1 MEIPQYWATASG
13 FSPHLGAEGGE
24 LVVWGWSETS
34 DFDAQGVARARLAE
48 ALERVAVEGGLPDG
62 RGYYPRMPLR
72 EPILEEVASA
82 SGHRLGVI
90 TRNRMGCEV
99 LCTDVLFIAD
109 VDVPDLVGEND
120 GLGRLTD
127 MEVHQRAKRAAKD
140 AAGAGVFTRL
150 WRAISGDP
158 EPTPMTTTPRYGG
171 VQDTRPQDRSPS
183 EVVRAA
189 DLPASTD
196 EESVERRACEPVW
209 AFAQRH
215 PDLGVRVYRT
225 AAGLRVIVTGAQAPP
240 MSDRARELLTE
251 LSSDPLYVELCATH
265 DSYRARLTPKPF
277 RVDWAAPSWRW
288 PFTDERARQGHEE
301 WLAQYRQKADGYA
314 VCRLVSA
321 SGAIPSADEHRLIT
335 LHDARCRVG
344 SGLPLA

>member
-1 MEIPQYWATASG
+1 MEIPQYWARAEG
-13 FSPHLGAEGGE
+13 FSPHLGADGGT
-24 LVVWGWSETS
+24 LSVWGWSETS
-34 DFDAQGVARARLAE
+34 DFDAQGVARSRLAE
-48 ALERVAVEGGLPDG
+48 ALERVAVEGRLPDG

-72 EPILEEVASA
+72 EPILEEVASS
-82 SGHRLGVI
+82 SGHRLGVV

-109 VDVPDLVGEND
+109 VDVPELGGVGGAGGGDPASD
-120 GLGRLTD
+120 GG
-127 MEVHQRAKRAAKD
+127 
-140 AAGAGVFTRL
+140 AGASGGGGFLTRL
-150 WRAISGDP
+150 WRVISGDP
-158 EPTPMTTTPRYGG
+158 DPTPMTTTP
-171 VQDTRPQDRSPS
+171 QDPRPRDRVPS
-183 EVVRAA
+183 EVVHAA
-189 DLPASTD
+189 DVPGPTD

-215 PDLGVRVYRT
+215 PELGVRVYRT

-240 MSDRARELLTE
+240 MSPRARDLLTE

-288 PFTDERARQGHEE
+288 PFTDDLARQGHEE
-301 WLAQYRQKADGYA
+301 WLAQYRKKADRHA

-321 SGAIPSADEHRLIT
+321 SGAIPGADEQRLIA

>member
-1 MEIPQYWATASG
+1 MQLPQHWAQASG
-13 FSPHLGAEGGE
+13 FSPHLGAAGGE

-34 DFDAQGVARARLAE
+34 AFDAEGVARLRLAE
-48 ALERVAVEGGLPDG
+48 ALERVAVEGRLPDG

-72 EPILEEVASA
+72 EPVLEEVFSSA
-82 SGHRLGVI
+82 GQRLGAV

-109 VDVPDLVGEND
+109 VDVPELAGEGD
-120 GLGRLTD
+120 PGGRGTASGGGGGRGFLA
-127 MEVHQRAKRAAKD
+127 R
-140 AAGAGVFTRL
+140 F
-150 WRAISGDP
+150 WRMVSGDP
-158 EPTPMTTTPRYGG
+158 EPTPMGATP
-171 VQDTRPQDRSPS
+171 QDTRPQDTEPQDSLPLDATPWD
-183 EVVRAA
+183 VLRAA
-189 DLPASTD
+189 DLPDPTD
-196 EESVERRACEPVW
+196 EASVERRACEPVW

-215 PDLGVRVYRT
+215 PELGVRVYRT
-225 AAGLRVIVTGAQAPP
+225 FAGLRVIVTGAQAPP
-240 MSDRARELLTE
+240 MSERARDLLTE

-277 RVDWAAPSWRW
+277 RVDWAAPNWVW
-288 PFTDERARQGHEE
+288 PFADEDAVRRHDTWLERYRRA
-301 WLAQYRQKADGYA
+301 ADDFA

-321 SGAIPSADEHRLIT
+321 SGAIPSADEQRLVA